1 MQSLSYAWKNSH
13 FFDSRSYL
21 FMQCINEVIFLLEF
35 FPIEVNVVN
44 LQMFWKLFVKNLIDY
59 IFILI
64 RYDQLTFFIFLS
76 QIDTSNRI
84 WITLKKF
91 TVVSL
96 RCKTLHIHC
105 SLYIDM
111 RLWDKRIWV
120 LTPKHRY
127 WASDQNKRAENWL
140 IVIWFVWAVD
150 NLLRLDKVC
159 HVSLS
164 IYTSARISYT
174 SIVSWTSA
182 NQYQGKLFCKK
193 IKVYIKLRW
202 NENSY
207 FFIQ

>member
-1 MQSLSYAWKNSH
+1 
-13 FFDSRSYL
+13 
-21 FMQCINEVIFLLEF
+21 MQCINEVIFLLEF

-127 WASDQNKRAENWL
+127 RASDQNKRAENWF
-140 IVIWFVWAVD
+140 IIIWFVWAVD

-193 IKVYIKLRW
+193 IKVYRKLRW